1 MTYHSRNA
9 AGAEARAE
17 VRAGLAPTGPKTT
30 RLLEESAGREAG
42 AAEPRSS
49 DHVPVTK
56 LIGYVIDRHHV
67 YARRQAALIQ
77 ALLTE
82 PTEAQEKSHPELA
95 RVRDLFKVL
104 RQELLFHMD
113 KEEVS
118 VFPSVIRA
126 EAAAFPDDP
135 RPVAD
140 PGAVGDDVS
149 MLQHEH
155 DDLCGLLDQI
165 RAATNDYTP
174 SGDAC
179 ESLRTLYRALREL
192 EEDLLQ
198 HICFEDNVLFPR
210 ALRAERRGRA

>member
-9 AGAEARAE
+9 AGSEVQAEGRADP
-17 VRAGLAPTGPKTT
+17 VPTGRKTR
-30 RLLEESAGREAG
+30 RLPEESGRPEATV
-42 AAEPRSS
+42 AQPRGS
-49 DHVPVTK
+49 DSVPITK

-67 YARRQAALIQ
+67 YARRQLVVIR
-77 ALLTE
+77 ALLAE
-82 PTEAQEKSHPELA
+82 LSEAQENRHPELS
-95 RVRDLFKVL
+95 RVRALFKVL

-118 VFPSVIRA
+118 VFPRIIRA
-126 EAAAFPDDP
+126 EAAACPEDP
-135 RPVAD
+135 RPASD

-155 DDLCGLLDQI
+155 DDLCTLLDEV

-174 SGDAC
+174 PVDAC
-179 ESLRTLYRALREL
+179 ESLRTLHRALKEL

-210 ALRAERRGRA
+210 ALRAERRRRA